1 MQQASK
7 EIESSKLVSFV
18 RRLTECEK
26 FPKINNLAR
35 IAESNLNFL
44 ELIIGAVSA
53 IYHTGQHGLDMDEGI
68 YAYLPGEFSR
78 EELMEFLDAVYKHGK
93 TKSGRLKKYFS

>member
-1 MQQASK
+1 
-7 EIESSKLVSFV
+7 
-18 RRLTECEK
+18 
-26 FPKINNLAR
+26 
-35 IAESNLNFL
+35 
-44 ELIIGAVSA
+44 
-53 IYHTGQHGLDMDEGI
+53 MDEGI